1 MSKDS
6 REQEFKEQVERTN
19 RQVVDELLNNDHY
32 SDLREFYK
40 SHYDEIDE
48 LLHNRNVRQVVEDF
62 WVIEPSLKTVF
73 NDNFLFVTNVNK
85 AMKAGFLSKNM
96 FE

>member
-1 MSKDS
+1 MNKEN
-6 REQEFKEQVERTN
+6 REREFKEQVERTN
-19 RQVVDELLNNDHY
+19 RQVVDELLNDYHY

-40 SHYDEIDE
+40 SHYDEIDD
-48 LLHNRNVRQVVEDF
+48 LLHNRNFRQVVEDF
-62 WVIEPSLKTVF
+62 WAIEPSLKSVF
-73 NDNFLFVTNVNK
+73 IDNFLFVTNVNK